1 VRILV
6 VTAHPDDVD
15 FGAGG
20 SVAGWVADGHE
31 VAYCIC
37 TSGEAGEAPPEMA
50 REDVP
55 ALREREQRAAA
66 AVLGVSDV
74 TFLHHTDGRLEPTL
88 DLRRDISRVIRR
100 FRPDRMVSQ
109 SPERVWDRVYA
120 SHPDHLAAGEATM
133 AAVYPDA
140 RNAHA
145 HVELLAEGFEPWTA
159 SELYVMGPATTGGEA
174 VVNDITDA
182 IDKKVSALRAHTS
195 QTGGMTDLD
204 DRIRSW
210 GAMVAQAGGLP
221 DGRLAEAFRRIDTR

>member
-20 SVAGWVADGHE
+20 SVAGWVAEGHE

-37 TSGEAGEAPPEMA
+37 TSGEAGEAPPDMP
-50 REDVP
+50 RQQVP
-55 ALREREQRAAA
+55 ALREGEQRAAA
-66 AVLGVSDV
+66 AVLGVTDI
-74 TFLHHTDGRLEPTL
+74 TFLHHADGRLQPTL
-88 DLRRDISRVIRR
+88 ELRRDISRVIRR
-100 FRPDRMVSQ
+100 FRPDRVVSQ
-109 SPERVWDRVYA
+109 SPERVWERVYA

-140 RNAHA
+140 RNAYA

-159 SELYVMGPATTGGEA
+159 SELYVMGPATTGGES
-174 VVNDITDA
+174 VHVDITDA
-182 IDKKVSALRAHTS
+182 FDKKVAALRAHAS
-195 QTGGMTDLD
+195 QTGGLDLEE
-204 DRIRSW
+204 RLRAW

-221 DGRLAEAFRRIDTR
+221 EGRLAETFRRIDTR

>member
-1 VRILV
+1 M

-20 SVAGWVADGHE
+20 SVAAWGAEGHQ

-37 TSGEAGEAPPEMA
+37 TSGEAGEAPPELS
-50 REDVP
+50 REEVP
-55 ALREREQRAAA
+55 ALREAEQRAAA
-66 AVLGVSDV
+66 AVLGVTDV
-74 TFLHHTDGRLEPTL
+74 TFLHYADGRLQPTL

-100 FRPDRMVSQ
+100 FRPDRVVSQ
-109 SPERVWDRVYA
+109 SPERVWERVYA
-120 SHPDHLAAGEATM
+120 SHPDHLAAGEATI

-145 HVELLAEGFEPWTA
+145 HVELLVEGFEPWTA
-159 SELYVMGPATTGGEA
+159 TELYVMGPATTGGEA
-174 VVNDITDA
+174 VLIDITDGM
-182 IDKKVSALRAHTS
+182 DKKVAALRAHAS

-204 DRIRSW
+204 ERMRGW

-221 DGRLAEAFRRIDTR
+221 DGRMAEAFRRIDTR